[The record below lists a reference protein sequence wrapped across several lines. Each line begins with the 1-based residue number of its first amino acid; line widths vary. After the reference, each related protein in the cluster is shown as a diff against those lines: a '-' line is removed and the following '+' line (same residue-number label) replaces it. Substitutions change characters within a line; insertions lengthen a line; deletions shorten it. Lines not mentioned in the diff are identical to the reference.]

1 MIRQPIV
8 SVLGHVDHGKTSI
21 LDRIRGS
28 AVAQKEAGG
37 ITQHIGATEI
47 PMKVLDNLCGK
58 ALREKGIKLTIPGLL
73 FIDTPGHEAF
83 TTLRKRGGA
92 LADLAVLVVDINEGL
107 MPQTKESISILKHT
121 KTPFIIAANKIDLTK
136 YWLPQENAEFLKTM
150 ALQRDVVQ
158 EELDNK
164 IYTLVGA
171 MATEG
176 FNSDRFDRVTEFNKQ
191 IAIVPVSAKTGE
203 GMSDL
208 LMLIAG
214 LAQRFL
220 GDKLV
225 VSEDAKGTVLE
236 MKKEKGMGTTI
247 DLILYD
253 GKLAVGDE
261 VLLYT
266 FAGVITTKIKSL
278 LKPEELVELKSTRR
292 FVPVK
297 EAYAA
302 SGIKITAPGIDEVIA
317 GSPLRKLTK
326 GADIDKL
333 KAEVASEIESVKI
346 ETTDN
351 GVILKSDTLGA
362 LEALIS
368 MFTNAGI
375 KIRRADIGSL
385 TKADIADA
393 SIVKK
398 EDMFLGV
405 VFAFNTEVPQDVEL
419 KAGDLKVKLFKGN
432 IVYRL
437 LEEYQEWKTKEYDE
451 QKKQKLSELT
461 RPGVIRLLPGYVFR
475 QSNPAVVGVEVVDGI
490 VRPRV
495 TLLNASGEPIGNLKE
510 IQVENEP
517 AQEIKKGQRGAV
529 SITGAT
535 VGRQIKEGD
544 ELYVDIPI
552 SQIETLKNLKNLLTE
567 SEINALSLIQQIK
580 SKVKQ

>member
-47 PMKVLDNLCGK
+47 PMKVLDTLCGK

-164 IYTLVGA
+164 IYTLVGT
-171 MATEG
+171 MASEG

-203 GMSDL
+203 GISDL

-236 MKKEKGMGTTI
+236 MKKEKGMGTTL
-247 DLILYD
+247 DVILYD
-253 GKLAVGDE
+253 GRLSVGDDI
-261 VLLYT
+261 LLYT
-266 FAGVITTKIKSL
+266 FAGVITTKIKSI

-302 SGIKITAPGIDEVIA
+302 SGVKITATGIDEVIA

-326 GADIDKL
+326 GADLAKL
-333 KAEVASEIESVKI
+333 KEEVSSEIESVKI

-368 MFTNAGI
+368 MFLSAGI

-393 SIVKK
+393 GIVKK

-405 VFAFNTEVPQDVEL
+405 VFAFNTEVTQDVEL
-419 KAGDLKVKLFKGN
+419 KAGDLKVRLFKGN

-451 QKKQKLSELT
+451 QKKQKLAELT
-461 RPGVIRLLPGYVFR
+461 RPGIIRLLPGFVFR

-490 VRPRV
+490 VRPRA
-495 TLLNASGEPIGNLKE
+495 TLMNASGEAVGSVKE

-517 AQEIKKGQRGAV
+517 VQEIKKGQRGAV

-580 SKVKQ
+580 SKVRQ